1 MLPLVQTT
9 RSLTTDSPRSLAA
22 EPVGLS
28 SHEYC
33 RLEPDVKASETAA
46 TTAAVRRSGTFLT
59 PGNLTSAT

>member
-9 RSLTTDSPRSLAA
+9 RSLTTDSPRSLAV

-28 SHEYC
+28 SHEYDP
-33 RLEPDVKASETAA
+33 RSADVKASETAA

-59 PGNLTSAT
+59 LGNLTGGT